1 MEEITICD
9 LVFTEDE
16 RNLII
21 NHWLKDYVPNGK
33 YFLLDC
39 VMNDMKISIRDN
51 NASTL
56 YTLYRLASKECLEC
70 LISILGRD
78 SYTVPYIRV
87 LDKTIISFLMSAPL
101 GQKTFENLPEQ
112 IKNKALANSL

>member
-1 MEEITICD
+1 MKEITIYD
-9 LVFTEDE
+9 LAFTEDE

-21 NHWLKDYVPNGK
+21 SHWLKDYVLNGK

-39 VMNDMKISIRDN
+39 VMNDMTCNTCDPRKFIR
-51 NASTL
+51 TV
-56 YTLYRLASKECLEC
+56 
-70 LISILGRD
+70 SILGRE
-78 SYTVPYIRV
+78 SYSVAYIKF
-87 LDKTIISFLMSAPL
+87 LDETIISFLMGTPL